1 MLGKH
6 FLLCDSTFRHKTKI
20 IHRHYT
26 IANCMRK
33 DFYEAIIK
41 TIQESSESNKDA
53 LKLVMSSNDKSNL
66 SLTIKNY
73 NVMKGLATRITN
85 SRKSDV

>member
-1 MLGKH
+1 
-6 FLLCDSTFRHKTKI
+6 
-20 IHRHYT
+20 
-26 IANCMRK
+26 MRK